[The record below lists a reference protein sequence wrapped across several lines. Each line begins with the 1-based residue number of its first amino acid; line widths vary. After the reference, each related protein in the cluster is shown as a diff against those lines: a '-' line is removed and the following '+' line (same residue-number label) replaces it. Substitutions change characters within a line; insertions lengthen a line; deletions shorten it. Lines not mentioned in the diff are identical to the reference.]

1 MSLPESFAISSEA
14 VNGTIDSFTQL
25 DAAGDKRSM
34 TELARRIGKEQPALL
49 SFAAQARAS
58 GGDGLGEAAIF
69 YSTLVWAMF
78 DRALGKKLSRLVP
91 SNMTDAKTI
100 YEEEIGAVEGFA
112 EKPVHERVAPGIKA
126 RQPDLVAK
134 LEELI
139 AEDVKESALT
149 AEAADAIFRMTL
161 IAVEAF
167 DGAISQ
173 KRPGQNLAPVVREE
187 PKVGRNDV
195 CPCGSGKKYKRC
207 HGAA

>member
-1 MSLPESFAISSEA
+1 MSLAETSAISSDA

-49 SFAAQARAS
+49 SFAAQAKAAS
-58 GGDGLGEAAIF
+58 GDALGEAAIF

-78 DRALGKKLSRLVP
+78 DRALGKKLPRLVP
-91 SNMTDAKTI
+91 ANLTDAKKI
-100 YEEEIGAVEGFA
+100 YEEEIAAVEAFA
-112 EKPVHERVAPGIKA
+112 DKPVHERVAPGIKT
-126 RQPDLVAK
+126 RQPELVAK
-134 LEELI
+134 LEELV

-149 AEAADAIFRMTL
+149 ADAAEAIFALTQTV
-161 IAVEAF
+161 VEAF
-167 DGAISQ
+167 DGAVSLR
-173 KRPGQNLAPVVREE
+173 RPGRNLAPVVREE

-207 HGAA
+207 HGST